1 MRVGYYVQG
10 AADEAFV
17 WGLVERW
24 CPDAETAEG
33 KFRGSSRTSFRR
45 EIEKSLWDLRDDKQ
59 CDVLV
64 VLTDSDVAPWREV
77 RQREWGKVPEDCR
90 HLCVYGVAERNI
102 ECWLA
107 IDRTALARELKCEP
121 REIPSGDPSVCQETF
136 RPGRTRHGKRRSE
149 RPNQAVRVPS
159 AHEALDRW
167 FRIVPCLLHRLPRAG
182 RSSPPRNAQRNG
194 SHLRPVSRNEGR

>member
-17 WGLVERW
+17 WGLVGRW
-24 CPDAETAEG
+24 CPHTQMAEG

-45 EIEKSLWDLRDDKQ
+45 EIEKALWDLRDDKR

-77 RQREWGKVPEDCR
+77 RKREWNRVPEDCR

-107 IDRTALARELKCEP
+107 VDRVALARELRCEP
-121 REIPSGDPSVCQETF
+121 HEIPSADPAGFV
-136 RPGRTRHGKRRSE
+136 KRRFGLGE
-149 RPNQAVRVPS
+149 RDTARDDAKDRVKQFVCRVPMKPWIDGS
-159 AHEALDRW
+159 ESFRTFYTDCRALAAQ
-167 FRIVPCLLHRLPRAG
+167 LHCEMP
-182 RSSPPRNAQRNG
+182 
-194 SHLRPVSRNEGR
+194 NEMEST